1 MSVKEIIVLII
12 FLSVWFISL
21 SYIFSNYILI
31 PYKRSI
37 RKLPLNE
44 LLNLL
49 QFYINN
55 EIELYESSI
64 FNGLTNGIYT
74 NAQFE
79 NFYKDITTKAIDA
92 IPDDFIKQFDGL
104 ITEEYIVS
112 IISRQTKIYLQ
123 NKITDGISSANKEN
137 NLE

>member
-55 EIELYESSI
+55 EIELYESSV

-79 NFYKDITTKAIDA
+79 NFYKDITTKTVDA

>member
-37 RKLPLNE
+37 RKLPLSE